1 MRQKT
6 PFSRKVTTDYQT
18 VSRGRKG
25 VACPAPATKSALS
38 ANNSNSYDLEADF
51 CRDSN
56 ETSFFQS
63 QERPKEKKMLSAQN
77 PTALPANIKAYT
89 HPTLS
94 TGKSYWYISFYAFD
108 PASGRMRRKR
118 VRISPKFKK
127 VSERRQYANDLLE
140 RISQELR
147 YGWNPWVQFT
157 SPEQYSTW
165 QDICDAYRSY
175 IGKCKADNIVREKT
189 WKGYISFLDNLN
201 KWNDSQPK
209 PIAYAFQC
217 DQKFLN
223 RFVDWLWLD
232 KGLAVKTRDN
242 YVMWLHTFGKYLVG
256 HSFVEQDPTVSL
268 QCLGSKFSSKKN
280 RTIIPA
286 DQMLRLKGWCEN
298 NNRHFLLACYVLYY
312 CFIRPNEMSYIQIK
326 HISVAKGTVFVPDYS
341 SKNRKDGTVTVPDVV
356 VKLMIDL
363 DVFSHPGDDY
373 LFSKSLLPGPEHHS
387 SKQFTDFWSTYV
399 RKALKFPAEY
409 KFYSLKDTG
418 ITDMIKDR
426 TDLLSVRNQARHH
439 SLLMTDIYTP
449 HDIEEAN
456 DVIKNRRSY
465 F

>member
-6 PFSRKVTTDYQT
+6 PFSRKAPVDYQS
-18 VSRGRKG
+18 VSRAKRA
-25 VACPAPATKSALS
+25 VASPTPATENALT
-38 ANNSNSYDLEADF
+38 NCNSISYRHELRF
-51 CRDSN
+51 PRDSN
-56 ETSFFQS
+56 ETTFFQP
-63 QERPKEKKMLSAQN
+63 QEWPKEKKMLSAQN
-77 PTALPANIKAYT
+77 QSALPANIKAYT

-108 PASGRMRRKR
+108 PASAQMKRKR

-140 RISQELR
+140 RISQELQK
-147 YGWNPWVQFT
+147 GWNPWVQF
-157 SPEQYSTW
+157 SAPEQYATW
-165 QDICDAYRSY
+165 QEVCDAYRHY
-175 IGKCKADNIVREKT
+175 IAKCKADDILRERT
-189 WKGYISFLDNLN
+189 WKGYVSFLDNLRR
-201 KWNDSQPK
+201 WNDSQPK

-232 KGLAVKTRDN
+232 KGLCVKTRDN
-242 YVMWLHTFGKYLVG
+242 YVAWLHTFGRYLVS
-256 HSFVEQDPTVSL
+256 HSYADTDPAAAL
-268 QCLGSKFSSKKN
+268 QCIGSKFSSKKN

-286 DQMLRLKGWCEN
+286 DQMLRLKDWCDKN
-298 NNRHFLLACYVLYY
+298 NKHFLLACYVLYY

-399 RKALKFPAEY
+399 RKALKFPSEY